1 MVTSLDQEVID
12 YFENLIDLNYVR
24 FSLVENS
31 YQELLNEQAV
41 VKQLLSSG
49 AFGENITKLF
59 TGTGISQQENAVNI
73 YLATV
78 DIDSVHGSIEQVYA
92 ANTDQPCKLRF
103 VSLWSAW

>member
-1 MVTSLDQEVID
+1 M
-12 YFENLIDLNYVR
+12 
-24 FSLVENS
+24 ENS

-59 TGTGISQQENAVNI
+59 TGTGISQQENAV
-73 YLATV
+73 
-78 DIDSVHGSIEQVYA
+78 DIDSVRGTIEQVYA